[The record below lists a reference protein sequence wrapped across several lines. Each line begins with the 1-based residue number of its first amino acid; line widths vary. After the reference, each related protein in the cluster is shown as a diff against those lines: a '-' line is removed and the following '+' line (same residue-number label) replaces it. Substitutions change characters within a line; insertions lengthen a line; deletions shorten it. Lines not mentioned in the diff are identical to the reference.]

1 MIGGT
6 MTIDEQ
12 ILETIQQIGG
22 IFQTKNIVAVP
33 VNVDYLEEKV
43 APGMEKLVVTE
54 LIMYLEDLLMEYLS
68 TEKKVHKYSK
78 YVESFRNILD
88 DNSNGSSLVGRSKRS
103 A

>member
-1 MIGGT
+1 
-6 MTIDEQ
+6 MTLDEQ

-33 VNVDYLEEKV
+33 VNIDYLEEHV

-54 LIMYLEDLLMEYLS
+54 LIMYLEDLLLDYLR
-68 TEKKVHKYSK
+68 TEKKVHKFSR
-78 YVESFRNILD
+78 YVESFKNLLD
-88 DNSNGSSLVGRSKRS
+88 DNSDGSSLVGRAKRS

>member
-1 MIGGT
+1 

-54 LIMYLEDLLMEYLS
+54 LIMDLEDLLMEYLS